1 MSKTRI
7 FQIILATLSI
17 LGWAIA
23 VYALLVF
30 SDARPDREVG
40 AYLTRG
46 ATFRV
51 HWDPHETQLLQYLI
65 WACGGISL
73 VSLAFNFYVAQH
85 SRMGYWFNIPMLL
98 LTSIVA
104 GLYIHLVV

>member
-1 MSKTRI
+1 MRKTRI

-17 LGWAIA
+17 LGWVLA
-23 VYALLVF
+23 VYALSVF
-30 SDARPDREVG
+30 SDARPEREIG
-40 AYLTRG
+40 ALFSRG

-65 WACGGISL
+65 WVCGGISL
-73 VSLAFNFYVAQH
+73 VSLAFNYYVAHH

>member
-1 MSKTRI
+1 MRKTRI

-30 SDARPDREVG
+30 GEARPDREVG
-40 AYLTRG
+40 AYLARG
-46 ATFRV
+46 ATFRMD
-51 HWDPHETQLLQYLI
+51 WDPHETQLLLYLI
-65 WACGGISL
+65 WTCGAISL
-73 VSLAFNFYVAQH
+73 VSLAFNYYVAHH
-85 SRMGYWFNIPMLL
+85 SKLGFWFNIPMLL

-104 GLYIHLVV
+104 GLYVHLMI